1 MFLLFDQF
9 DLADRGHCAGLGLR
23 GGSLYDAATTR
34 DFAWRE
40 LAVLHR

>member
-1 MFLLFDQF
+1 VHGFVHAVRD
-9 DLADRGHCAGLGLR
+9 LGLP
-23 GGSLYDAATTR
+23 GASLYDAATTR